1 MALWNSL
8 LYSDSTVTMPR
19 LALCIFCLTKAQ
31 AIHTPWRN
39 KKSYSHKTKHKK
51 INLLAGATDLQ
62 YIYCPDGESWLCSV
76 YFYRASLCPV
86 SVSGPLLVSSDMVE
100 RLLLLQSRPSF
111 ALLVNTRRS
120 PSLCPCVRKCVQTHL
135 LTPPGYEDELAM
147 AHHAAPCLQH
157 LWAELG
163 FFFFSLLF
171 SEVEVTFLFKRGHSC
186 SVFPELCCVVKSR
199 QSWEPGHARL
209 NDGCSVGG

>member
-1 MALWNSL
+1 
-8 LYSDSTVTMPR
+8 MPR
-19 LALCIFCLTKAQ
+19 SCSTFTVR
-31 AIHTPWRN
+31 TVNR
-39 KKSYSHKTKHKK
+39 
-51 INLLAGATDLQ
+51 D
-62 YIYCPDGESWLCSV
+62 CSV

-86 SVSGPLLVSSDMVE
+86 SVSGPLPVSSDMVE
-100 RLLLLQSRPSF
+100 RLLLLQSCPSF

-135 LTPPGYEDELAM
+135 LTPSGYEDELAM

-163 FFFFSLLF
+163 FFFFFLLF